1 MKIALVTSRHLSHR
15 GGAERHV
22 QELARGLARCGA
34 EVELLAPGFA
44 YGSLRVVER
53 DGVIVHCFP
62 SMVGPVH
69 FAIAPGLRERLRL
82 AAGGF
87 DLVDVHSADPRL
99 ALAVIRS
106 GVRRSVFTAQAPIG
120 RLIGW
125 PQVRTTAAV
134 LAGVSQIVCPSSAE
148 RDALCERF
156 PELWRRTSVVP
167 IGVDTAAIHAA
178 TPIPHA
184 GSVVLA
190 VGRLERG
197 RRIDRA
203 IAAIASLAPGFRLVV
218 VGDGPLLHRLRAHAA
233 DLRVSARV
241 QFLGA
246 VADLELYRWLR
257 SARVVVALHDD
268 HSSGIHVG
276 EALAARAPL
285 VASELPVHREAAA
298 RFDGARVKF
307 VSPRGSPFEVADAIA
322 ELARGGTTSP
332 TPAVDHG
339 APSQEAVLDRVWELY
354 QGLINAGGADRGPGR
369 GRAVGARRRRAN
381 DRRAHRAEVA

>member
-1 MKIALVTSRHLSHR
+1 MKIALVTSSYLSHR

-22 QELARGLARCGA
+22 QELARGLARRGA

-44 YGSLRVVER
+44 YGSRRVVER
-53 DGVIVHCFP
+53 DGVIVRCFP
-62 SMVGPVH
+62 SMVGPVR
-69 FAIAPGLRERLRL
+69 FAIAPGLWERLRL
-82 AAGGF
+82 AAAGF

-106 GVRRSVFTAQAPIG
+106 GVRRCVFTAQAPIG

-125 PQVRTTAAV
+125 PQIRTTAAV
-134 LAGVSQIVCPSSAE
+134 LGGVSEIVCPSSAE

-156 PELWRRTSVVP
+156 PELWHRTSVVP
-167 IGVDTAAIHAA
+167 IGVDTAAIQAA
-178 TPIPHA
+178 RPFPHP

-203 IAAIASLAPGFRLVV
+203 IAAIAGLAPGFRLVV

-233 DLRVSARV
+233 DLRVSSRV

-257 SARVVVALHDD
+257 TARVVVALHDD

-276 EALAARAPL
+276 EALAGGAPL

-332 TPAVDHG
+332 VPAVDRG
-339 APSQEAVLDRVWELY
+339 LPSQEAALDRVWDLY
-354 QGLINAGGADRGPGR
+354 QGLINGPEPSADQEEGAPLGLAAGGQTTNEPIGLR
-369 GRAVGARRRRAN
+369 
-381 DRRAHRAEVA
+381 

>member
-1 MKIALVTSRHLSHR
+1 
-15 GGAERHV
+15 
-22 QELARGLARCGA
+22 
-34 EVELLAPGFA
+34 
-44 YGSLRVVER
+44 
-53 DGVIVHCFP
+53 
-62 SMVGPVH
+62 
-69 FAIAPGLRERLRL
+69 
-82 AAGGF
+82 
-87 DLVDVHSADPRL
+87 VHSADPRL

-106 GVRRSVFTAQAPIG
+106 GVRRCVFTPQAPIG

-125 PQVRTTAAV
+125 QQARTTGAV
-134 LAGVSQIVCPSSAE
+134 LGGVSEIVCNSSSE

-167 IGVDTAAIHAA
+167 IGVDATAIQAA
-178 TPIPHA
+178 SPFPHA
-184 GSVVLA
+184 GNVVLA
-190 VGRLERG
+190 VGRLERC

-203 IAAIASLAPGFRLVV
+203 IAAIASLDPGFRLVV

-233 DLRVSARV
+233 DLRVSERV
-241 QFLGA
+241 QFVGA

-276 EALAARAPL
+276 EALAGGAPL

-322 ELARGGTTSP
+322 ELARGGARSP
-332 TPAVDHG
+332 TPAVDRG
-339 APSQEAVLDRVWELY
+339 APSQEAVLDRVWDLY
-354 QGLINAGGADRGPGR
+354 QGLINGAKPIARQE
-369 GRAVGARRRRAN
+369 GATVELFADGQRTDELLGLR
-381 DRRAHRAEVA
+381 

>member
-1 MKIALVTSRHLSHR
+1 MKIALVTSSYLPNR
-15 GGAERHV
+15 GGPERHV
-22 QELARGLARCGA
+22 HELARGLARRGA

-44 YGSLRVVER
+44 RGPRRVVER
-53 DGVIVHCFP
+53 DGVIVRCFP
-62 SMVGPVH
+62 SMVGPVR
-69 FAIAPGLRERLRL
+69 FAIALGLWERLRL
-82 AAGGF
+82 VAAGF
-87 DLVDVHSADPRL
+87 DLADVHSADPRL

-106 GVRRSVFTAQAPIG
+106 GVRRCVFTPQAPIG

-134 LAGVSQIVCPSSAE
+134 LGGVSEIVCSSSAE

-156 PELWRRTSVVP
+156 PELWHRTSVVP
-167 IGVDTAAIHAA
+167 IGVDTAAIQAA
-178 TPIPHA
+178 RPFPHP

-203 IAAIASLAPGFRLVV
+203 IAAIAGLAPGFRLVV

-233 DLRVSARV
+233 DLRVSSRV

-257 SARVVVALHDD
+257 TARVVVALHDD

-276 EALAARAPL
+276 EALAAGAPL

-322 ELARGGTTSP
+322 ELARGDTTSS
-332 TPAVDHG
+332 TAAVDRG
-339 APSQEAVLDRVWELY
+339 APAQEAVLDRVWDLY
-354 QGLINAGGADRGPGR
+354 QRLINGMEPIADQEGAPVGLAAGGQTTDEPIGLR
-369 GRAVGARRRRAN
+369 
-381 DRRAHRAEVA
+381 